1 VIVPAETTISTWTG
15 PYWVCAVVPSN
26 VPETVAAFEEE
37 DPDVEEGVD
46 ADGVELGV
54 DVEDEPEPDDVE
66 DELPDVPLVAGA
78 PLDEVAV
85 TWLAPICHP
94 MSRTEA
100 EAKTP
105 PAMARGLMS

>member
-15 PYWVCAVVPSN
+15 PYWVSAVVPSN
-26 VPETVAAFEEE
+26 VPETVAAFDEEE
-37 DPDVEEGVD
+37 PELAAGAD
-46 ADGVELGV
+46 ADGVGLGV
-54 DVEDEPEPDDVE
+54 AAEPEPEDVGV
-66 DELPDVPLVAGA
+66 ELPEVPLPAGA
-78 PLDEVAV
+78 VVDVVAV